1 MPDISQFNFGYDADG
16 VNVYLENIRSIVL
29 TEAAAALDDTSAIEK
44 VCKEHWEGVARDNFL
59 KNLQTDK
66 EHVKEQFET
75 LYSVLTTEI
84 EQAQA
89 VMGHK
94 DYNMID

>member
-1 MPDISQFNFGYDADG
+1 MADISDFNFGYDADG

-59 KNLQTDK
+59 KNLKTDK
-66 EHVKEQFET
+66 DHVKEQFET

-84 EQAQA
+84 EQAQEA
-89 VMGHK
+89 MDKK

>member
-44 VCKEHWEGVARDNFL
+44 VCKEVHRKIG
-59 KNLQTDK
+59 
-66 EHVKEQFET
+66 
-75 LYSVLTTEI
+75 EI
-84 EQAQA
+84 RRTVVWCRRGRKQKRRRRQMEE
-89 VMGHK
+89 MT
-94 DYNMID
+94 NE

>member
-44 VCKEHWEGVARDNFL
+44 VCKEHWVGVDRDNFL
-59 KNLQTDK
+59 NNLQTYK

-89 VMGHK
+89 VMGQK